1 MFAEEPKMTNIM
13 VFMTTAT
20 KQEAQ
25 KIVRSLLDKH
35 FIACANIIGPV
46 DSEFWWQ
53 GKIDKAKEFLVL
65 MKSDE
70 KLFEKLSKT
79 IKDIHSYEIPEILAL
94 PIVRGWAPYLEWLNS
109 TLSPAER

>member
-1 MFAEEPKMTNIM
+1 MKNII
-13 VFMTTAT
+13 VFMTVPT
-20 KQEAQ
+20 KKEAR
-25 KIVRSLLDKH
+25 KIVHSLLDKH

-53 GKIDKAKEFLVL
+53 GKIDKAKEFLVM

-79 IKDIHSYEIPEILAL
+79 VKELHSYDIPEILAL
-94 PIVRGWAPYLEWLNS
+94 PIVMGWTKYLDWLNT
-109 TLSPAER
+109 TLFLAEG

>member
-1 MFAEEPKMTNIM
+1 VFAEEPNMTNIM

-20 KQEAQ
+20 KHEAQ
-25 KIVRSLLDKH
+25 KTVRSLLDKQL
-35 FIACANIIGPV
+35 IACANIIGPV
-46 DSEFWWQ
+46 DSEFWWH

-79 IKDIHSYEIPEILAL
+79 IKNIHSYEIPEILAL
-94 PIVRGWAPYLEWLNS
+94 PLVRGWAPYLEWLNS
-109 TLSPAER
+109 TLNLAS

>member
-1 MFAEEPKMTNIM
+1 MTNVV

-35 FIACANIIGPV
+35 LIACANILGQV

-53 GKIDKAKEFLVL
+53 EKIHEAKEFLVL

-70 KLFEKLSKT
+70 KLFEKISKT
-79 IKDIHSYEIPEILAL
+79 IKEMHSYEVPEILAL
-94 PIVRGWAPYLEWLNS
+94 PIVKGWTPYVEWLNAA
-109 TLSPAER
+109 LRPAER

>member
-1 MFAEEPKMTNIM
+1 M
-13 VFMTTAT
+13 VFMATAT

-25 KIVRSLLDKH
+25 KIVRSLLGKH

-46 DSEFWWQ
+46 NSEFWWQ
-53 GKIDKAKEFLVL
+53 GKIDKAREFLVL

-79 IKDIHSYEIPEILAL
+79 VKDIHSYEIPEILAI
-94 PIVRGWAPYLEWLNS
+94 PIVRCSATYLEWSNS
-109 TLSPAER
+109 TLSQAER

>member
-1 MFAEEPKMTNIM
+1 MTNIM

-35 FIACANIIGPV
+35 FIACANILGPLE
-46 DSEFWWQ
+46 SQFWWQ
-53 GKIDKAKEFLVL
+53 EKIDKAKEFLVL

-70 KLFEKLSKT
+70 KLFEKISKT
-79 IKDIHSYEIPEILAL
+79 IKDIHSYEIPEILAF
-94 PIVRGWAPYLEWLNS
+94 PIIKGWAPYLEWLNDA
-109 TLSPAER
+109 LHPAER

>member
-1 MFAEEPKMTNIM
+1 MTNVM
-13 VFMTTAT
+13 VFMATAT

-35 FIACANIIGPV
+35 LIACANIIGSV

-70 KLFEKLSKT
+70 KLFEKISKT
-79 IKDIHSYEIPEILAL
+79 IKDIHSHEIPEVLAL
-94 PIVRGWAPYLEWLNS
+94 PIVKGWAPYLEWLNDA
-109 TLSPAER
+109 LRPAER

>member
-1 MFAEEPKMTNIM
+1 
-13 VFMTTAT
+13 
-20 KQEAQ
+20 
-25 KIVRSLLDKH
+25 
-35 FIACANIIGPV
+35 
-46 DSEFWWQ
+46 
-53 GKIDKAKEFLVL
+53 

-79 IKDIHSYEIPEILAL
+79 IKDIHSYEISEILAL